1 MGSVMGQFVHRL
13 ETEGGDLCSGDRASF
28 GASWRGLVGAHGL
41 QLQSGR
47 SSVVVHSREIF
58 LVYSETSNLYAVLK
72 RFDQRLVLAESCTA
86 GLVAAQLGGLPG
98 VSDRFCGS
106 LVVYRNDSKI
116 RWLGIDPA
124 LLDDPTIGPVSAQV
138 TEALARS
145 ALARTPEATVAAAI
159 TGHLGPGAPSALDGV
174 VYCAIAFRDESIGT
188 FCERSLLTSLPPVD
202 GYDTERRRTRQAE
215 AAHHMI
221 STLIEQ
227 IERKN

>member
-1 MGSVMGQFVHRL
+1 MGQFMHRL
-13 ETEGGDLCSGDRASF
+13 KTEGGNVCSGDGASF
-28 GASWRGLVGAHGL
+28 RASWRGLVGAHGL
-41 QLQSGR
+41 QLQSGK
-47 SSVVVHSREIF
+47 SSVVVHSREV
-58 LVYSETSNLYAVLK
+58 LSVYSETSKLYAVLK
-72 RFDQRLVLAESCTA
+72 RFDERLVLAESCTA
-86 GLVAAQLGGLPG
+86 GMVAAQLGGIPG

-124 LLDDPTIGPVSAQV
+124 LLDDPTIGPVSSQV

-145 ALARTPEATVAAAI
+145 ALARTPEATIAGAI
-159 TGHLGPGAPSALDGV
+159 TGHLGPGAPADLDGI
-174 VYCAIAFRDESIGT
+174 VYVAIAFRDESIGT
-188 FCERSLLTSLPPVD
+188 FCDRSLLTSPPPVD

-221 STLIEQ
+221 STLIKQ